1 MKEPDSTKL
10 LEAAYKFAA
19 MVGEDM
25 GKLAVIVEGMF
36 EGMNDEDY
44 ASKGEEVLLRN
55 ANKNNIKPGMRD
67 GIPLKRK
74 KGRR

>member
-1 MKEPDSTKL
+1 MKEPDFTKL
-10 LEAAYKFAA
+10 LEATYKFAA

-36 EGMNDEDY
+36 EGMNGEDY

-67 GIPLKRK
+67 GMPLKRK

>member
-1 MKEPDSTKL
+1 MKEPDFTKL
-10 LEAAYKFAA
+10 LEATYKFAT
-19 MVGEDM
+19 MVEEDM

-36 EGMNDEDY
+36 EGMNGEDY
-44 ASKGEEVLLRN
+44 ASKGEEILLRN

-67 GIPLKRK
+67 GMPLKRK

>member
-1 MKEPDSTKL
+1 MKEPDFTNF
-10 LEAAYKFAA
+10 LEDMVKFAA
-19 MVGEDM
+19 
-25 GKLAVIVEGMF
+25 IVEGMN
-36 EGMNDEDY
+36 GEDY

-67 GIPLKRK
+67 GMPLKIK